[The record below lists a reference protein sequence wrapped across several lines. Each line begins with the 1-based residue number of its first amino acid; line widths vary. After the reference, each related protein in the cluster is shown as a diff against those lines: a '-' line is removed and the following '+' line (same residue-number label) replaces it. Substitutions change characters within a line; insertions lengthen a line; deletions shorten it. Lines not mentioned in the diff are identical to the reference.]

1 MSNIFYKN
9 KPVIGLDVSKTSM
22 RIMSIDKNKMLVHGY
37 GFIMKTKYYE
47 AIETGIDT
55 LETLVSSL

>member
-37 GFIMKTKYYE
+37 GSI
-47 AIETGIDT
+47 
-55 LETLVSSL
+55 SLDQ